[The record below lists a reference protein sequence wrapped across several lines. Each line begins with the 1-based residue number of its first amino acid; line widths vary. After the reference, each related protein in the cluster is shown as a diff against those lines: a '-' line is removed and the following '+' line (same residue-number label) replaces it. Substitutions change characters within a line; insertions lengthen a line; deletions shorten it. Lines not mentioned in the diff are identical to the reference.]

1 MKTEENGL
9 VTFDGE
15 RPVVVET
22 VHPLP
27 NLLELG
33 AGGVLESMCR
43 SQKNDFTA
51 MVAEVEEPGSPL
63 HGLFADLRTR
73 VPTDHPFHRIALF
86 RKGALQEIFL
96 DLHDHVMSHPVWLHP
111 FFVRVFE
118 GRINLVQ
125 VAAFAIQYFNQIK
138 NTRQCVAMAIGR
150 FHGLAPLP
158 YGVLNERVSEITQVA
173 LAQLVA
179 DEFGVGSHAL
189 EDYPDLRHLL
199 LSKTHMA
206 MYRQLFEGLDVPP
219 DEQDEAM
226 LPGVADNVLTQRLVA
241 SHPAFSPLESLSSVG
256 LGMEWGVPE
265 FFSLILGGLI
275 RVALRE
281 KSPLTPRHLEVFIA
295 HVRYDVL
302 HAVSVMLVTSLHMQ
316 GPDDIDA
323 VKGSCNTLMAGRFAM
338 MTDLYRHVFGERCA
352 TLAEIGLDLRYR

>member
-111 FFVRVFE
+111 LFTFGCSRAASMRSQVGDLRRAVFQPDQEHPSVRGDGDRALPRVGAASLRRAERARFGNHA
-118 GRINLVQ
+118 GRAGAAWSRTNLAS
-125 VAAFAIQYFNQIK
+125 AA
-138 NTRQCVAMAIGR
+138 
-150 FHGLAPLP
+150 
-158 YGVLNERVSEITQVA
+158 TQ
-173 LAQLVA
+173 
-179 DEFGVGSHAL
+179 L
-189 EDYPDLRHLL
+189 EDYPDLGHLL

-241 SHPAFSPLESLSSVG
+241 SHPAFSPLESLSPRSVWAWNG
-256 LGMEWGVPE
+256 EVAGV
-265 FFSLILGGLI
+265 F
-275 RVALRE
+275 
-281 KSPLTPRHLEVFIA
+281 
-295 HVRYDVL
+295 
-302 HAVSVMLVTSLHMQ
+302 Q
-316 GPDDIDA
+316 PDTRA
-323 VKGSCNTLMAGRFAM
+323 GSSAW
-338 MTDLYRHVFGERCA
+338 RCA
-352 TLAEIGLDLRYR
+352 RSRR